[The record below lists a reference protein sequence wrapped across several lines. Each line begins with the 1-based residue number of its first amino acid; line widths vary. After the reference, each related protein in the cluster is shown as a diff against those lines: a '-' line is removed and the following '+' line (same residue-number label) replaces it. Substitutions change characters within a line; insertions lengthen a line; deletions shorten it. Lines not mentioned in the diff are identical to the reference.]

1 MVRSL
6 GLLCLSAALVAGCAP
21 SLREVPPTVS
31 ASPSPA
37 NADVPAPR
45 ILREE
50 GLGSVIGK
58 GASSLTQRFG
68 RARLDLSEGDVRKL
82 QFISQDCVLDVFLYP
97 LERGSRPVATHV
109 EARKRIG
116 GGSADRAECIQ
127 DVERSA
133 GSG

>member
-6 GLLCLSAALVAGCAP
+6 SPICLCAVLIAGCTP
-21 SLREVPPTVS
+21 NLREAPPTVS
-31 ASPSPA
+31 AAPSPI

-50 GLGSVIGK
+50 GLGSLIGK

-68 RARLDLSEGDVRKL
+68 RARLDVWEGDVGKL

-109 EARKRIG
+109 EARNRIG
-116 GGSADRAECIQ
+116 GGSADRAECIK

-133 GSG
+133 SSG